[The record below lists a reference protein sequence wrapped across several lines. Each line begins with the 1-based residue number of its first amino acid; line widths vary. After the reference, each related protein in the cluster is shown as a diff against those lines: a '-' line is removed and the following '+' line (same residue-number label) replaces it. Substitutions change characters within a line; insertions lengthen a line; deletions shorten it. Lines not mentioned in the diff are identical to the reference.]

1 MNTQETIALFEKYVI
16 ANYSRLPIAIV
27 RGQGSHVWD
36 AEGRRYLDLFPGWGV
51 DGLGHCHPRV
61 VRAVQEQAER
71 LFHVANNFYIPPQ
84 GVLARHI
91 AEKGFGGKSFFC
103 NSGAE
108 AVEGAIKLARL
119 HFKGERDTVITM
131 ENSFHGRTFAALTAT
146 GQDKY
151 HQGVGRLLPGFKYCP
166 FNDLAAVEAAV
177 DESVCA
183 VLLEPVQGEGGIHIA
198 TPEFLL
204 GLRKLCD
211 AHGILLIFDEVQ
223 CAPGRTGRWFAHQHY
238 GVTPDIMTLAKML
251 GGGLAIGALCATEE
265 VARSLVPGTH
275 ASTFG
280 GNPIACAGAI
290 ATFEA
295 IEAEGLLD
303 RASAIG
309 RRFRDHLG
317 RFADRFDFVREVR
330 VLGCMVALELDRAGT
345 PIVDRCIENGL
356 FINCTHETVLRMLPA
371 MTVSDEEIDEGMA
384 ILEKALE
391 AED

>member
-317 RFADRFDFVREVR
+317 RFADRFDFVREAR

>member
-61 VRAVQEQAER
+61 VRAVREQVER

-84 GVLARHI
+84 GLLARHI

-119 HFKGERDTVITM
+119 HFKGERDAVITM

-146 GQDKY
+146 GQEKY
-151 HQGVGRLLPGFKYCP
+151 HRGVGRLLPGFKYCP
-166 FNDLAAVEAAV
+166 FNDLAAVEAAA

-183 VLLEPVQGEGGIHIA
+183 VMLEPVQGEGGIHIA
-198 TPEFLL
+198 TPEFIQ
-204 GLRKLCD
+204 GLRRLCD

-238 GVTPDIMTLAKML
+238 GVAPDIMTLAKML

-309 RRFRDHLG
+309 RRFREHLG
-317 RFADRFDFVREVR
+317 RFAERFGFVGEVR
-330 VLGCMVALELDRAGT
+330 VLGCMVALELDRPGAA
-345 PIVDRCIENGL
+345 IVNRCIENGL

-391 AED
+391 AEE

>member
-238 GVTPDIMTLAKML
+238 GITPDIMTLAKML
-251 GGGLAIGALCATEE
+251 GGGLAIGALCATDE